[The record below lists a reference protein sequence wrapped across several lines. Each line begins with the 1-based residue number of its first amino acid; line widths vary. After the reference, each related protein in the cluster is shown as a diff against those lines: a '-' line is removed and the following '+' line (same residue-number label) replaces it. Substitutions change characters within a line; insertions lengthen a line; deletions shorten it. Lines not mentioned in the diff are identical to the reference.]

1 MNSRPF
7 CINHPVRTFWVIL
20 SKRTLAVL
28 RLWRWALL
36 PCRCWAL
43 CSHVPW
49 ASLFDTNIKTCEM
62 TKGDSV
68 FLYLFNVTMLPVY
81 EVHCSIK
88 LDWMR
93 CFINIKSLYIKMNSV
108 PYNGTGNWPN
118 IDGVCNAVGRFVR
131 YYKIYELFFACCTV
145 RIENN
150 IVLSFRSRVLQNF
163 YRSTC
168 NLHVAEVLTQSFFNI
183 KHVLYLSVLY
193 MSYKM

>member
-36 PCRCWAL
+36 PYRCWAL

-49 ASLFDTNIKTCEM
+49 ASLFDTNIKTCELTFGD

-93 CFINIKSLYIKMNSV
+93 CFIKIKYLYIK
-108 PYNGTGNWPN
+108 
-118 IDGVCNAVGRFVR
+118 
-131 YYKIYELFFACCTV
+131 K
-145 RIENN
+145 
-150 IVLSFRSRVLQNF
+150 
-163 YRSTC
+163 
-168 NLHVAEVLTQSFFNI
+168 
-183 KHVLYLSVLY
+183 K
-193 MSYKM
+193 K